1 MTYNPNFSNF
11 IRTTSQQVVT
21 PRLTEERLEGRVVD
35 VVLDENHPDYET
47 EGRQLALNGIRYEP
61 INFSL
66 ERTEEENYPF
76 AYCLNTSIKD
86 IPEVDEIIEI
96 VPAASDSNDIGGI
109 GSKTYY
115 RGIVNIWNNPN
126 HNARP
131 DKITSNDVAILG
143 SDVVENS
150 EISNLTAFPGDLI
163 LEGRHGNTLRFGG
176 NNSDRNPYTDNSNNG
191 KPFSIFRVGVRTND
205 DKFFSHIEDVEKDYS
220 SIYLM
225 SEHSIPSARTPNT
238 KQDTYKENDKPGG
251 INSYIGSQ
259 ILINSGRLVF
269 TSDQDHI
276 LLNSIKSIGISSNSF
291 NVDSSEYVTVDSPRI
306 SLGVRASEAVV
317 RGEKLEELIELILD
331 MLGVLGANLKSSTSP
346 TQANILLPIAG
357 EVILNYK
364 DILKDR
370 LPSIKSKKVFTE

>member
-11 IRTTSQQVVT
+11 IRTTSQQVTT

-35 VVLDENHPDYET
+35 VILDENHPDYQT

-76 AYCLNTSIKD
+76 AYCFNTSIKD
-86 IPEVDEIIEI
+86 IPEVDEIVEI
-96 VPAASDSNDIGGI
+96 IPAASDSNEIGGI

-131 DKITSNDVAILG
+131 DKITSNDIARLG

-176 NNSDRNPYTDNSNNG
+176 NNSDKNPYTDNSNNG

-205 DKFFSHIEDVEKDYS
+205 DKFFSHIEDAEKDYS

-225 SEHSIPSARTPNT
+225 SDHSIPSARTPNT

-251 INSYIGSQ
+251 IGSYIGSQ

-306 SLGVRASEAVV
+306 NLGVRANEAVV
-317 RGEKLEELIELILD
+317 RGEKLEELLNDLITL
-331 MLGVLGANLKSSTSP
+331 LRSLSTRLKLCTTP
-346 TQANILLPIAG
+346 YQAATILPIAG
-357 EVILNYK
+357 QITETYVDRIETQLNG
-364 DILKDR
+364 
-370 LPSIKSKKVFTE
+370 IKSTKVFTE

>member
-11 IRTTSQQVVT
+11 IRTTSQQVAT
-21 PRLTEERLEGRVVD
+21 PRSTEERLEGRVVD
-35 VVLDENHPDYET
+35 VILDENHPDYET

>member
-11 IRTTSQQVVT
+11 IRTTSQQVAT

-35 VVLDENHPDYET
+35 VILDENHPDYET

-76 AYCLNTSIKD
+76 AYCFNTSIKD
-86 IPEVDEIIEI
+86 IPEVDEIVEI

-131 DKITSNDVAILG
+131 DKITSNDTARLG
-143 SDVVENS
+143 NNVVENS

-225 SEHSIPSARTPNT
+225 SDHSIPSARTPNT

-259 ILINSGRLVF
+259 ILTNSGRLVF

-276 LLNSIKSIGISSNSF
+276 LLNSIKSVGISSNSF

-306 SLGVRASEAVV
+306 NLGVRANEAVV
-317 RGEKLEELIELILD
+317 RGEKLEELLNNLITL
-331 MLGVLGANLKSSTSP
+331 LRSLSTRLKLCTTP
-346 TQANILLPIAG
+346 YQAATILPIAG
-357 EVILNYK
+357 QITETYVDRIETQLNG
-364 DILKDR
+364 
-370 LPSIKSKKVFTE
+370 IKSTKVFTE